1 MNINTFISYYDVLE
15 LLPSASAS
23 AVDRQF
29 RHLARLYHPDNQET
43 GDRSRFD
50 AIVEAH
56 NTLKD
61 RVRRTQYHEDNKA
74 HLPPFLNFDW
84 DEHLKP
90 EAGEDAGT
98 GVGEDD
104 RPFEGVGIDRDV
116 AIQNNLL
123 ILLYFRR
130 RRNVNEP
137 GIGAFELTQVSGCPA
152 EHLDFHIWYLK
163 QKGWIA
169 TGEDGLLAITIDG
182 VDRAAQIYRDTAN
195 KLITDQT

>member
-1 MNINTFISYYDVLE
+1 MEVHSFISYYEVLG
-15 LLPSASAS
+15 LPPNASAS
-23 AVDRQF
+23 AIDRKF
-29 RHLARLYHPDNQET
+29 RHLARLFHPDNQET
-43 GDRSRFD
+43 GDRIKFD
-50 AIVEAH
+50 AVVEAH

-61 RVRRTQYHEDNKA
+61 RVRRTQYHEDNKER
-74 HLPPFLNFDW
+74 LPPFW
-84 DEHLKP
+84 DLGGDDGV
-90 EAGEDAGT
+90 AADGDGAA
-98 GVGEDD
+98 GVGEEE

-130 RRNVNEP
+130 RRNVKEP
-137 GIGAFELTQVSGCPA
+137 GMGDVELEHLSGCPP

-169 TGEDGLLAITIDG
+169 MGEDGLLAITIDG
-182 VDRAAQIYRDTAN
+182 VDRAAQLYRETAN